1 MNGFEKA
8 KLYWNT
14 VKYLKPIQV
23 RHQIK
28 NRIFKSRKGR
38 LLDSVK
44 GLTAPKAQE
53 INILIPELDCE
64 SGYLQRFDAEKLLE
78 GRITLLHEE
87 HQVGK
92 VWNIQ
97 EASHLWNYNLH
108 YLEFLIP
115 LAAKYKETADERYFD
130 SWAKWMGSWLD
141 QSAGDSFEPYTI
153 SIRILNILIS
163 MELLGKRIRETELWH
178 KICTSIYQQYRY
190 LLHTQELALL
200 ANHYFENLKAIVIS
214 SVLFSE
220 LDIYHKY
227 YDLFLRELDEQ
238 ILPDGLHFELS
249 PMYHR
254 IILEDILR
262 VYTVLNSCQYK
273 CDAEKLIPKIQAM
286 TAAMVNLERGFDR
299 IPLFNDS
306 GNNVAKEKGALLEAV
321 RKICAIEDIEI
332 GEMKYAGYYKL
343 YRDNVAVLFD
353 CGSIGPSYMGGHS
366 HCDCLSF
373 ELCVDGKALFAN
385 SGTGQYQ
392 GELRTFFRSTAAH
405 NTMMLD
411 DREQSQLWGEHRA
424 ARRISRLKGSCA
436 EGGVTG
442 QFTSFQGDLFK
453 RKLQWEQDRKLVIT
467 DDFKACDK
475 GRHTARQFLHLAPGY
490 EYECGEKQEV
500 YVKDGNELVAV
511 ICLPT
516 GSEYLIHTEGQI
528 TYYARD
534 FGEYFQKQVL
544 EIRTQFVD
552 KIQIKTEI
560 EIKKVKEQC

>member
-1 MNGFEKA
+1 MNGFKKA
-8 KLYWNT
+8 KLYWDT
-14 VKYLKPIQV
+14 VKYLKPIQI

-28 NRIFKSRKGR
+28 NRIFRSRKGR

-44 GLTAPKAQE
+44 GLNVPKAQE

-115 LAAKYKETADERYFD
+115 LAAKYEETADERYLD
-130 SWAKWMGSWLD
+130 GWKGWMESWLA

-153 SIRILNILIS
+153 SIRIPNILIS
-163 MELLGKRIRETELWH
+163 MELLGKRIRGTELWH
-178 KICTSIYQQYRY
+178 NICASIYQQYGY
-190 LLHTQELALL
+190 LLRTQELALL
-200 ANHYFENLKAIVIS
+200 ANHYLENLKTIVIS
-214 SVLFSE
+214 SLLFSE

-227 YDLFLRELDEQ
+227 FDLFLRELDEQ

-262 VYTVLNSCQYK
+262 VYTVLNSCRHK

-306 GNNVAKEKGALLEAV
+306 GNNVAKEKCALLKAV
-321 RKICAIEDIEI
+321 QKICVYKEAETAVL
-332 GEMKYAGYYKL
+332 KHAGYYKL
-343 YRDNVAVLFD
+343 YQDNVAVVFD
-353 CGSIGPSYMGGHS
+353 CGDIGPSYMGGHS

-373 ELCVDGKALFAN
+373 ELCVAGKALFVN

-392 GELRTFFRSTAAH
+392 GELRSFFRSTAAH
-405 NTMMLD
+405 NTVMLD

-424 ARRISRLKGSCA
+424 ARRINRLKGSCV
-436 EGGVTG
+436 EGGITG
-442 QFTSFQGDLFK
+442 QFTSFQGDLFR
-453 RKLQWEQDRKLVIT
+453 RKLQWKQDCRLVIT
-467 DDFKACDK
+467 DDFKAYDE

-490 EYECGEKQEV
+490 EYERGEKQEV
-500 YVKDGNELVAV
+500 YVKDGSEPVAV
-511 ICLPT
+511 IHLPAE
-516 GSEYLIHTEGQI
+516 SEYLIHTEGQI
-528 TYYARD
+528 TRYARD
-534 FGEYFQKQVL
+534 FGEYLHKQVL
-544 EIRTQFVD
+544 EIRTQFED
-552 KIQIKTEI
+552 KIQLMTEI
-560 EIKKVKEQC
+560 EIQKRKQEQ